1 MLKMVENSTLDA
13 LNKVK
18 DGTWNGGVV
27 TQNMMNE
34 GVGYSKANAELK
46 AEAIAAADAAA
57 ADILS
62 GKLVVD
68 KTYAAAKAKGIA
80 PAGLGAIDD

>member
-27 TQNMMNE
+27 TQNMGND
-34 GVGYSKANAELK
+34 GVGYAKTNTELK

-68 KTYAAAKAKGIA
+68 KTYAAAKAKGVA